1 MLTHTLFNTPDSK
14 TSSLSEIASRE
25 KPLEPKMLPM
35 LNAQSWNITWNN
47 FWKDK
52 SAMPFMMD
60 TPTCHSTSLTPTPL
74 TSSICG
80 TMSQLPGTTGYQ
92 AMVNSHHST
101 SQDKCPPIFLK
112 VQNTLLSNKLMD
124 LHTNTSTQS
133 MTHWSA
139 TNTFLK
145 KELISKLLKTT
156 TRKDTLLCDLC
167 ENKVNSLKNKR

>member
-1 MLTHTLFNTPDSK
+1 
-14 TSSLSEIASRE
+14 
-25 KPLEPKMLPM
+25 
-35 LNAQSWNITWNN
+35 
-47 FWKDK
+47 
-52 SAMPFMMD
+52 MPFMMD
-60 TPTCHSTSLTPTPL
+60 TLTCHSISLTPTPL

-101 SQDKCPPIFLK
+101 SQDKCPPICLK

-145 KELISKLLKTT
+145 KELTLRLSETI
-156 TRKDTLLCDLC
+156 TRKGTLLFEFSD
-167 ENKVNSLKNKR
+167 ENLLP